1 MPENRSYY
9 SQFGRKPAQLSAVVP
24 GLGQLYNK
32 QYLKAA
38 VAVSIFTFACGLT
51 LLLAARATV
60 GACFT
65 LPLLAVGPLTWG
77 LSIYDA
83 YQVGIE
89 LRRRDARRFKVEIC
103 TVVRGYDID
112 NIGFEEVTMT
122 KDLSRTGAGLVLTRT
137 MNSGSQVSLEF
148 EGRERVPGRVV
159 WDNQTRDGQH
169 LVGMEL
175 LAPITAH
182 GVQPCITY

>member
-1 MPENRSYY
+1 MPENRIYY

-38 VAVSIFTFACGLT
+38 SAISIFTFACGLT

-60 GACFT
+60 GAWFT

-89 LRRRDARRFKVEIC
+89 RRRRDARRFKAELC
-103 TVVRGYDID
+103 TVVRGYDMD
-112 NIGFEEVTMT
+112 NNGFEEVTMT
-122 KDLSRTGAGLVLTRT
+122 KDVSRTGACLILTRT

-148 EGRERVPGRVV
+148 EGRGRVPGRVV
-159 WDNQTRDGQH
+159 WDNQTRDGEH

-175 LAPITAH
+175 LTPITEQ
-182 GVQPCITY
+182 GVPPCLK

>member
-1 MPENRSYY
+1 MPENRIYY

-38 VAVSIFTFACGLT
+38 SAISIFTFACGLT
-51 LLLAARATV
+51 LFLAERATV
-60 GACFT
+60 GAWFT
-65 LPLLAVGPLTWG
+65 LPLLAVPPLTWG

-89 LRRRDARRFKVEIC
+89 RRRRDARRFKAEIC

-112 NIGFEEVTMT
+112 NNGFRRSHHDQERKPDWRLPYPDTNDEQWQ
-122 KDLSRTGAGLVLTRT
+122 SGLLR
-137 MNSGSQVSLEF
+137 
-148 EGRERVPGRVV
+148 
-159 WDNQTRDGQH
+159 
-169 LVGMEL
+169 
-175 LAPITAH
+175 I
-182 GVQPCITY
+182 

>member
-1 MPENRSYY
+1 MPENRIYY
-9 SQFGRKPAQLSAVVP
+9 SQFGRKPAQLSAVFP

-38 VAVSIFTFACGLT
+38 VVVSIFTFACGLT
-51 LLLAARATV
+51 LLLASRATV
-60 GACFT
+60 EAW
-65 LPLLAVGPLTWG
+65 LMVLLLATVPPIWG
-77 LSIYDA
+77 FSIYDA

-89 LRRRDARRFKVEIC
+89 RQRLAARRFNAEIC

-112 NIGFEEVTMT
+112 NNGFEEVTMT
-122 KDLSRTGAGLVLTRT
+122 KDVSRTGACLILTRT
-137 MNSGSQVSLEF
+137 LNSGSQVSLEF

-159 WDNQTRDGQH
+159 WDNQTRDGEH

-175 LAPITAH
+175 LLTPVT
-182 GVQPCITY
+182 QFD

>member
-1 MPENRSYY
+1 MPENRIYY

-38 VAVSIFTFACGLT
+38 SAIAIFTFACGLT

-60 GACFT
+60 RAWFT
-65 LPLLAVGPLTWG
+65 LPLLAVPPLTWG

-89 LRRRDARRFKVEIC
+89 RRRRGRQGEPLEVEQVKNQSQCEKNPAADPLNREWTRR
-103 TVVRGYDID
+103 
-112 NIGFEEVTMT
+112 
-122 KDLSRTGAGLVLTRT
+122 A
-137 MNSGSQVSLEF
+137 
-148 EGRERVPGRVV
+148 
-159 WDNQTRDGQH
+159 
-169 LVGMEL
+169 
-175 LAPITAH
+175 
-182 GVQPCITY
+182 

>member
-1 MPENRSYY
+1 MPENRSFY
-9 SQFGRKPAQLSAVVP
+9 SRFGRKPAQLSALFP

-32 QYLKAA
+32 QYLKASLL
-38 VAVSIFTFACGLT
+38 VSLFTFACGLT

-60 GACFT
+60 AVW
-65 LPLLAVGPLTWG
+65 LEMLLLTTGLAIWG

-89 LRRRDARRFKVEIC
+89 KRRQAARRFKAEIC

-112 NIGFEEVTMT
+112 DNSFEEVTMT
-122 KDLSRTGAGLVLTRT
+122 KNLSRTGACLVLTRT

-148 EGRERVPGRVV
+148 EGCGRVPGRVV
-159 WDNQTRDGQH
+159 WDNHTRGGEH

-175 LAPITAH
+175 LTPVTQF
-182 GVQPCITY
+182 G

>member
-1 MPENRSYY
+1 MLPQNRIFY
-9 SQFGRKPAQLSAVVP
+9 SRFGRKPAQLSAAFP
-24 GLGQLYNK
+24 GLGQLYNQ

-38 VAVSIFTFACGLT
+38 VVVSIFAFTCGLT
-51 LLLAARATV
+51 LLLASRATV
-60 GACFT
+60 AVW
-65 LPLLAVGPLTWG
+65 LQLLLLTIGPVIWG

-89 LRRRDARRFKVEIC
+89 RRRWNARRFKAEIC

-112 NIGFEEVTMT
+112 NNGFEEVTMT
-122 KDLSRTGAGLVLTRT
+122 KNLSRTGACLMLART

-148 EGRERVPGRVV
+148 EGGERVPGRVV
-159 WDNQTRDGQH
+159 WDNQTRGGEH

-175 LAPITAH
+175 LTPPAQFP
-182 GVQPCITY
+182 

>member
-1 MPENRSYY
+1 MPENRIYY

-32 QYLKAA
+32 QYLKGASA
-38 VAVSIFTFACGLT
+38 IAIFTFACGLT
-51 LLLAARATV
+51 LFLAARATV
-60 GACFT
+60 GAWFA
-65 LPLLAVGPLTWG
+65 LPLLAVAPLIWG

-122 KDLSRTGAGLVLTRT
+122 KDVSRTGACLILTRT

-148 EGRERVPGRVV
+148 EGREQVPGRVV
-159 WDNQTRDGQH
+159 WDNQTRDGEH

-175 LAPITAH
+175 LLTPVT
-182 GVQPCITY
+182 QFD

>member
-1 MPENRSYY
+1 MPENRFYY

-38 VAVSIFTFACGLT
+38 SAISIFTFACGLM
-51 LLLAARATV
+51 LLLAARV
-60 GACFT
+60 GAWFT
-65 LPLLAVGPLTWG
+65 LPLLVVPPLTWG

-89 LRRRDARRFKVEIC
+89 RRRRDARRFKAEIC

-112 NIGFEEVTMT
+112 NNGFEEVTMT
-122 KDLSRTGAGLVLTRT
+122 KDVSRTGACLILTRT
-137 MNSGSQVSLEF
+137 MNCGSEVSLEF

-159 WDNQTRDGQH
+159 WDNQTRDGEH

-175 LAPITAH
+175 LSPSLNSTRTPQ
-182 GVQPCITY
+182 G